1 MVASGLLTN
10 PTLFSGTDLTSL
22 ECVQNWVDICY
33 NSTIIKKSIYS
44 CNNITSSI
52 KTVHK
57 FQNRNENLTFQCF
70 HHHLVFMLEKI
81 LAKQLRKIFN
91 NLQTFEV
98 VLQFLYE
105 HFNIKPNVF
114 SKEQFKINDRIPLSY
129 LMRDDKYLEL
139 KCELQSLDFNELY
152 ESQYNPDLTDG
163 NYFHSKTN
171 GSDDDVD
178 NMDTCISS
186 LFIND

>member
-10 PTLFSGTDLTSL
+10 PTLFSGSNVTSL
-22 ECVQNWVDICY
+22 ECVQNWIDICC
-33 NSTIIKKSIYS
+33 NTTIIIKNSLYYNK
-44 CNNITSSI
+44 NITSSI
-52 KTVHK
+52 KLADK
-57 FQNRNENLTFQCF
+57 FQDRNENLTFQCF

-81 LAKQLRKIFN
+81 LPKHLRKTFN
-91 NLQTFEV
+91 NLQSFDA

-105 HFNIKPNVF
+105 HFNIKPNAF
-114 SKEQFKINDRIPLSY
+114 SKDEFKRNERIPLSY

-139 KCELQSLDFNELY
+139 KDELQSLDFNDIY
-152 ESQYNPDLTDG
+152 ESQYNPDLTHG
-163 NYFHSKTN
+163 NYFYSKKN
-171 GSDDDVD
+171 SCDQID